1 MKRLL
6 AGQPRHTDGR
16 LTKANL
22 GREAGV
28 SHAALH
34 RAKALLP
41 EWDAAFAAR
50 GEPAPVD
57 QGRSDQ
63 ETEELRTRLNG
74 KTRECTELR
83 RQLNAA
89 ATVLATLH
97 YENNALR
104 AQLNRDAIVIS
115 IDKQRHRADPRPVS

>member
-104 AQLNRDAIVIS
+104 ASVFR
-115 IDKQRHRADPRPVS
+115 